1 MKWMR
6 LSAVAVALAIPLAF
20 VPESPAEAQIQTVPR
35 AEGAPPIAAPTGDAA
50 EGTTLA
56 APIGAPAGNVQAEFV
71 GPQTELQETFT
82 PLGLFI
88 RADWVVKTV
97 MLLLI
102 LASFWS
108 WVVIVDKWL
117 ALRSL
122 KHRTRRFEKN
132 FWSGRSLDELYAQ
145 YSDRSDQPM
154 SLLFIAALRE
164 WKRSYEK
171 GANLSGVNSRIE
183 LAMNVSI
190 QRESE
195 KIERGLNYLATVGAT
210 APFLGLFGTVW
221 GIMNSF
227 QAIAVRQD
235 TTLAVVAPGIA
246 EALFATALGL
256 LAAIPAVVAYN
267 RFQGEVTRYTA
278 RLESFADE
286 LSAFLSR
293 QVDEGE
299 Q

>member
-6 LSAVAVALAIPLAF
+6 LSAVAVAALAITLAF
-20 VPESPAEAQIQTVPR
+20 LAEGASQAQIQTVPR
-35 AEGAPPIAAPTGDAA
+35 EEGAPPIAAPTGEGA
-50 EGTTLA
+50 EGAPLA
-56 APIGAPAGNVQAEFV
+56 APVGDVQAEFV
-71 GPQTELQETFT
+71 GPQTELQNIFT
-82 PLGLFI
+82 PLGLFM
-88 RADWVVKTV
+88 RADWVVKSV
-97 MLLLI
+97 MILLI

-108 WVVIVDKWL
+108 WVVIVDKWI
-117 ALRSL
+117 SL
-122 KHRTRRFEKN
+122 GSLNRRTRRFEKN

-145 YSDRSDQPM
+145 YSERADQPM
-154 SLLFIAALRE
+154 AFVFIAALRE

-171 GANLSGVNSRIE
+171 NANLSGISSRVE

-190 QRESE
+190 QRESD
-195 KIERGLNYLATVGAT
+195 KLGRGLNYLATVGAT

-246 EALFATALGL
+246 AALFATALGL

-267 RFQGEVTRYTA
+267 RFQGEVTRYSG
-278 RLESFADE
+278 RLECFADE

-293 QVDEGE
+293 QVDERNG
-299 Q
+299 

>member
-1 MKWMR
+1 MR
-6 LSAVAVALAIPLAF
+6 LSAVAVAALAMTLAF
-20 VPESPAEAQIQTVPR
+20 VPEGPAEAQIQTVPR
-35 AEGAPPIAAPTGDAA
+35 EEGALPIAAPTGDAA
-50 EGTTLA
+50 EGATLSV
-56 APIGAPAGNVQAEFV
+56 PVGAPVGDVQTEFV
-71 GPQTELQETFT
+71 GPQTELQEIFT
-82 PLGLFI
+82 PLGLFM

-102 LASFWS
+102 IASFWS

-117 ALRSL
+117 AFGSL
-122 KHRTRRFEKN
+122 KRRTRRFEKN

-145 YSDRSDQPM
+145 YSEHTDQPM
-154 SLLFIAALRE
+154 ALLFIAALRE

-171 GANLSGVNSRIE
+171 GTNFSGINSRIE

-286 LSAFLSR
+286 LSASLSR
-293 QVDEGE
+293 QVDEGGG
-299 Q
+299 